1 MNMTRTVFLVFLLLS
16 LPLAADD
23 RFFIERIEVR
33 NTRRVSP
40 ELVISESLLR
50 EGRDYSE
57 AELRDASARLTRL
70 PYLLTA
76 DFALEKGSERG
87 RHVLVLTV
95 TETRPFFFLV
105 DAQPFFDGNR
115 DRYLEVD
122 TNSRVTSRDL
132 MAFGFRWFVGRR
144 GAIHAGFAIDSDDRE
159 FTRDYAALSVGYTQ
173 YDLFGTRAF
182 ATLNLKRPIEGYG
195 EGRISPQVVIGMPL
209 TTTQTVT
216 LQYDETRFDRSSS
229 VVDGFPVQRDYG
241 ERTVS
246 ARWSYNTTNDPFLP
260 TRGSVLHVMPGISWT
275 DGTSVVR
282 DQDNQPVVLRSHAK
296 VLSIDAGAGHNWEVT
311 DRNSLFG
318 DVRGSWERIDQD
330 LGGSDFMGRDARY
343 GSIAVGATHSFWTL
357 EERARGGDS
366 RLELQLRYSNRTRR
380 SDTFFAP
387 VRAPG
392 RDVRQIGLAWIRRS
406 SWGTARLGA
415 GWAW

>member
-1 MNMTRTVFLVFLLLS
+1 MNMTRTVLLVSLLLTV
-16 LPLAADD
+16 PLAADV

-105 DAQPFFDGNR
+105 DAQPIFERNDDFLD
-115 DRYLEVD
+115 VD
-122 TNSRVTSRDL
+122 NNSRVTNGDTL
-132 MAFGFRWFVGRR
+132 AFGFRWFVGRR
-144 GAIHAGFAIDSDDRE
+144 GAFHAGFAANGEERE
-159 FTRDYAALSVGYTQ
+159 FTSDYAAFSVGYTQ

-195 EGRISPQVVIGMPL
+195 EGQISPQVVIGMPL
-209 TTTQTVT
+209 TTAQTVT
-216 LQYDETRFDRSSS
+216 VQYDETRFER
-229 VVDGFPVQRDYG
+229 DGRIVSGLPVQSDYA
-241 ERTVS
+241 ERRIS

-260 TRGSVLHVMPGISWT
+260 TRGTQLQVTPAITKT
-275 DGTSVVR
+275 DGATTVT
-282 DQDNQPVVLRSHAK
+282 DQDGRPVSLGSHGT
-296 VLSIDAGAGHNWEVT
+296 VLSIAAGASHNWEVT
-311 DRNSLFG
+311 DRNSVFG
-318 DVRGSWERIDQD
+318 DLRGSWERIDQS
-330 LGGSDFMGRDARY
+330 LGGSHLYDRDARY
-343 GSIAVGATHSFWTL
+343 GSIAVGATHSFWTS
-357 EERARGGDS
+357 EERARGGDM
-366 RLELQLRYSNRTRR
+366 RLELQLRYSNRTLPEVLGPPRR
-380 SDTFFAP
+380 I
-387 VRAPG
+387 PG